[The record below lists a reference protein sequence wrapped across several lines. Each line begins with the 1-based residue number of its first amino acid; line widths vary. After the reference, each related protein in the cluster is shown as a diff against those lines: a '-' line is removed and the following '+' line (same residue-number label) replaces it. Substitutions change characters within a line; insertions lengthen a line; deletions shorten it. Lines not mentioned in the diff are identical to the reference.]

1 MAAAAVQ
8 RNTSYPKSK
17 SSPAAAAAATGR
29 VAPLTPAESAQRLR
43 HIIETCVKRAAQL
56 TCEEAQGLLDDT
68 KALCQTYTSA
78 SAGMAAFDHSAA
90 WMPVLAANFNALLTY
105 PQLLNTILDHNVDLD
120 SMMLDNKECRIA
132 VFRLNK
138 RKRARR
144 WVTKHVMLNSIT
156 IEAAN
161 ALVQEALDNG
171 GTEAAQ
177 GVIAALG
184 SIEVPEAVRNCIVAT
199 SAPCV

>member
-1 MAAAAVQ
+1 M
-8 RNTSYPKSK
+8 K
-17 SSPAAAAAATGR
+17 
-29 VAPLTPAESAQRLR
+29 L
-43 HIIETCVKRAAQL
+43 
-56 TCEEAQGLLDDT
+56 
-68 KALCQTYTSA
+68 
-78 SAGMAAFDHSAA
+78 HS
-90 WMPVLAANFNALLTY
+90 
-105 PQLLNTILDHNVDLD
+105 LLNTILDHNVDLD

-144 WVTKHVMLNSIT
+144 WVTKHVMLDSIT

-171 GTEAAQ
+171 GAEAAQ